1 MLRTAILCISSA
13 APLVFLSQRS
23 KEARCE
29 APQTMFEATGNT
41 PLLRIKSL
49 SAATGCTILGK
60 AEWLNPSGSV
70 KDRAAKQIVIEAE
83 RSGKLKKGGTIIE
96 ASGGN
101 TGVALA
107 AMSASMGYKNF
118 GAKVI
123 LAPLVGRDHEDHFE
137 AQAKKLGRETDNAV
151 HTDQFA
157 NLANY
162 RAHFMGT
169 GPELW
174 RQSGGNVDAFVCA
187 AGTGGTLAGVSTF
200 LKNASDDRVKCYL
213 MDPMGSSLFHW
224 VNSGAFKKEGSSF
237 IEGIGKDH
245 LTENFKQSTLDGAVR
260 GTDQEAID
268 MIYYLMRHEGICIGP
283 SAALNLVG
291 AVKVARKLGKGS
303 IVSTVICDS
312 GERYNTKVFNKKFLI
327 ANDILPSDSVTDL
340 ESDGSDISFIK

>member
-1 MLRTAILCISSA
+1 
-13 APLVFLSQRS
+13 
-23 KEARCE
+23 
-29 APQTMFEATGNT
+29 MFEATGNT

-70 KDRAAKQIVIEAE
+70 KDRAAKQIIIEAE

-107 AMSASMGYKNF
+107 AMSASMGYKCVIFMPNCIAEEKVKLAENF

-123 LAPLVGRDHEDHFE
+123 LAPLVGRHHEEHFE
-137 AQAKKLGRETDNAV
+137 AQAKKLGRETHNAV
-151 HTDQFA
+151 HTNQFA

-224 VNSGAFKKEGSSF
+224 VNSGAFKKEDSSF

-245 LTENFKQSTLDGAVR
+245 LTENFKQCTLDGAVR

-268 MIYYLMRHEGICIGP
+268 MVYYLMRHEGICIGP

-340 ESDGSDISFIK
+340 ESDGSDISFVK